1 MGVVASPQSLWGGDR
16 EAGLSR
22 GVWETGPDPTTAQG
36 TRKDFPGDS
45 APLRLWF
52 QGTPGDR
59 LIRGW
64 GGVCVRALEAGEL
77 QGYIQTPQP
86 RAGPGGGGDSL
97 R

>member
-1 MGVVASPQSLWGGDR
+1 M
-16 EAGLSR
+16 
-22 GVWETGPDPTTAQG
+22 WETGPNPTTAQG

-52 QGTPGDR
+52 QETPGDLL

-77 QGYIQTPQP
+77 QGYIQIPQP
-86 RAGPGGGGDSL
+86 EQAQEVVGDGCCKSLTLGPSAFSP
-97 R
+97 

>member
-1 MGVVASPQSLWGGDR
+1 M
-16 EAGLSR
+16 
-22 GVWETGPDPTTAQG
+22 WETGPNPTTAQG

-52 QGTPGDR
+52 QETPGDLL

-86 RAGPGGGGDSL
+86 RAGPGGGRGQL
-97 R
+97 L